1 MKKSITT
8 LLSLAVVSLASA
20 QLTLTGANT
29 PHSPSYEADRNMFS
43 GGAIP
48 QHGNNVTYDYS
59 NVTTSNSDMIPY
71 MPAVRAGFESST
83 RFSYGS
89 TPLGGIPLFSEYY
102 THKDATGIHRTG
114 SYKLP
119 QAVGLGTLSGNN
131 SDTVHFPGNNSIFAN
146 PVYDIKFPASYGSTW
161 ESSYMFDVD
170 FNLTISAFGLNGTP
184 GYRHQ
189 HCLKTDTVVGSGTL
203 KLPGGSQGSFEYPVI
218 LVKSTI
224 SYIDST
230 FLGGAP
236 APDQLLSALGLTQ
249 GFQSSINE
257 YYFYASDFERP
268 LLYLS
273 MSSNWENILFSYYSP
288 KGVEHL
294 STNSLSSINSN
305 IYPNPIQSGDVLN
318 VSMNSA
324 LEPSKI
330 QIFGLNGTT
339 ILSQD
344 IHTMQGNS
352 FSIQLPQNAASGIY
366 ICQVVDAN
374 GAIILNNKITISE

>member
-1 MKKSITT
+1 MKNQITS
-8 LLSLAVVSLASA
+8 LVALSLAFVSSA
-20 QLTLTGANT
+20 QLTLSSGNT
-29 PHSPSYEADRNMFS
+29 PHSPSYEADRNIFS
-43 GGAIP
+43 GGTVP
-48 QHGNNVTYDYS
+48 LHGNNMTYDYS
-59 NVTTSNSDMIPY
+59 NVSTSNSDMIPY
-71 MPAVRAGFESST
+71 MPAVRTGFESST

-89 TPLGGIPLFSEYY
+89 ASLGGIPLFSEYY
-102 THKDATGIHRTG
+102 THKDETGIYRTG

-189 HCLKTDTVVGSGTL
+189 HCLKTDTVIGSGTL

-236 APDQLLSALGLTQ
+236 APDQLLGALGLTQ

-257 YYFYASDFERP
+257 YYFYAADFERP

-273 MSSNWENILFSYYSP
+273 MSSNWENIQFSYYSP

-294 STNSLSSINSN
+294 STNSLQASDSKM
-305 IYPNPIQSGDVLN
+305 YPNPVQAGELLTFATTSSSEPT
-318 VSMNSA
+318 SMR
-324 LEPSKI
+324 I
-330 QIFGLNGTT
+330 MTLNG
-339 ILSQD
+339 IEIMHENISS
-344 IHTMQGNS
+344 MPSES
-352 FSIQLPQNAASGIY
+352 FSIQIPSHLSKGLY
-366 ICQVVDAN
+366 ICQLIDKT
-374 GAIILNNKITISE
+374 GAVILNNKVTIID